1 MTENKFEGYFSYY
14 ISKVSELPVKEA
26 LMKQKDELASFYDS
40 LKNLDTNSSYA
51 PEKWSIAEVVFHN
64 IETEIIMLYRAIRI
78 SRGDETIL
86 SSYDENM
93 MVEKARVAEMNF
105 TELLN
110 LHKNTR
116 ENTLFYF
123 NHFTQE
129 ELDRTGKFSG
139 LNLNVEGLG
148 YLIAGHALHHIE
160 VLKERYL

>member
-1 MTENKFEGYFSYY
+1 MTANKFEGYFSYY

-26 LMKQKDELASFYDS
+26 LMKQKDELDSFYDS
-40 LKNLDTNSSYA
+40 LKNLDVNDSYA

-64 IETEIIMLYRAIRI
+64 VETEIIMLYRAIRI

-86 SSYDENM
+86 TSYDENM

-105 TELLN
+105 TELLH

-116 ENTLFYF
+116 ENTPFYF

-129 ELDRTGKFSG
+129 ELDKTGNFSG

-160 VLKERYL
+160 VLQERYL

>member
-1 MTENKFEGYFSYY
+1 
-14 ISKVSELPVKEA
+14 
-26 LMKQKDELASFYDS
+26 
-40 LKNLDTNSSYA
+40 
-51 PEKWSIAEVVFHN
+51 
-64 IETEIIMLYRAIRI
+64 MLYRAIRI

-129 ELDRTGKFSG
+129 ELERTGKFSG